1 MQNQKA
7 SVDSG
12 RWLWYRYHPDL
23 VKQVDTPRSKR
34 TGILGSMK
42 PLKLDSLQ
50 SLTQRW
56 DSPQALIWVCP
67 TLFAFAIPV

>member
-23 VKQVDTPRSKR
+23 VKQVDTP
-34 TGILGSMK
+34 LQ
-42 PLKLDSLQ
+42 LDSHTPKL
-50 SLTQRW
+50 
-56 DSPQALIWVCP
+56 
-67 TLFAFAIPV
+67 PVEESMY